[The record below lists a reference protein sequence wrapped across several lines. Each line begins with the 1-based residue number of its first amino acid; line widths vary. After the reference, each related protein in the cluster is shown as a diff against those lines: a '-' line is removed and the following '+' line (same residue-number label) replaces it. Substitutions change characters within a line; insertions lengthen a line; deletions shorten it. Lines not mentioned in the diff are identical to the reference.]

1 MKLKNA
7 ISKKLR
13 AQMYYPSL
21 SPEKKTLYKSSN
33 QISNLSN
40 GNSYLSHSCND
51 SFIQRNYQSYL
62 EKEKLNNERI
72 KSNILSKTEL
82 ETILFNLKKNYN
94 LIMTVTQQRNI
105 ELNRLNNTLEKEE
118 EKLNKLIDFKE
129 IELPEEKISLRKLG
143 DTNLTKE
150 QLRNQ
155 LFELLNEKRDL
166 DEKVNIAHEYTKTV
180 EYMITG
186 EKKKLLRMQEETNQI
201 QEKLKNYHKYDNL
214 INENLQKT
222 KQKNNNFSDLS
233 HKLMNNIDL
242 ANNIINDNNEKNK
255 ILENRILNKE
265 EKVDSLKQTI
275 DFMKQ
280 QNKETFLKYKEDN
293 YEKIF
298 RTKEDQE
305 EKIKKERK
313 YIDIIYCL
321 HILQKYFLE
330 QDIFSFNYLLSSQEY
345 ESIIKNNYEIL
356 TKEQSFMDILKEK
369 KKINDDS
376 NVNEN
381 NKYRNNSL
389 TKSGKDNLRK
399 LDKNRTSITNLRKS
413 SKVVFNRPKVM
424 TLNKL
429 INIMQHININQ
440 EEIFDYIS
448 KLSAKIALYQKNLNN
463 LHGKEISLNDQKHN
477 YFDRVKKII
486 SENYLDFE
494 ELTKNNSKFKSFLD
508 KNESFINEMKIKNRE
523 NNLNEI
529 NKRLNSKLVNNET
542 NLSNDS
548 RLTKEEIHKY
558 EEKQQQKLNKEQL
571 IINANDTYK
580 KANDLILRMSH
591 IFDDIMDTMDNIS
604 NTVQSIVKPSNVENE
619 DNIHNGLSEFLNSVE
634 KEREKIVEFKNSNEE
649 VVHKDSYFFINYL
662 KKLLDYN
669 KNHLEKK
676 LDQNDL
682 EKNLLNIFYCKDD
695 SDEDNNECKIN
706 KLVYEQFMNSSK
718 ISNQYDIFYHFYT
731 LSEETMN
738 IVNSI
743 INIIKNNEDIINK
756 YESKKLSSDKSSKTI
771 SPNPN
776 NSIESIIS
784 SAKAKLIASNSNKRF
799 KLKNKKATNEKE
811 KIDEIDSVWV
821 EDKDT
826 SIDTKSVKNEEK
838 LFKNRINQKEKN
850 IMNHL
855 YKPFFEKTTYL
866 RQLNLEMKNIKS
878 LTKNNS
884 RYNFV
889 MNLKKNEINSMSYQM
904 LLYNN
909 PGLHPNELSNPMY
922 NNINGMMIKNR
933 KLNGKVGKRVNS
945 TVLKKRGKYRIS

>member
-1 MKLKNA
+1 M
-7 ISKKLR
+7 
-13 AQMYYPSL
+13 
-21 SPEKKTLYKSSN
+21 
-33 QISNLSN
+33 
-40 GNSYLSHSCND
+40 
-51 SFIQRNYQSYL
+51 
-62 EKEKLNNERI
+62 
-72 KSNILSKTEL
+72 
-82 ETILFNLKKNYN
+82 
-94 LIMTVTQQRNI
+94 
-105 ELNRLNNTLEKEE
+105 
-118 EKLNKLIDFKE
+118 
-129 IELPEEKISLRKLG
+129 
-143 DTNLTKE
+143 
-150 QLRNQ
+150 
-155 LFELLNEKRDL
+155 
-166 DEKVNIAHEYTKTV
+166 
-180 EYMITG
+180 
-186 EKKKLLRMQEETNQI
+186 
-201 QEKLKNYHKYDNL
+201 
-214 INENLQKT
+214 
-222 KQKNNNFSDLS
+222 
-233 HKLMNNIDL
+233 
-242 ANNIINDNNEKNK
+242 
-255 ILENRILNKE
+255 
-265 EKVDSLKQTI
+265 
-275 DFMKQ
+275 
-280 QNKETFLKYKEDN
+280 
-293 YEKIF
+293 
-298 RTKEDQE
+298 
-305 EKIKKERK
+305 
-313 YIDIIYCL
+313 
-321 HILQKYFLE
+321 
-330 QDIFSFNYLLSSQEY
+330 
-345 ESIIKNNYEIL
+345 
-356 TKEQSFMDILKEK
+356 
-369 KKINDDS
+369 
-376 NVNEN
+376 
-381 NKYRNNSL
+381 
-389 TKSGKDNLRK
+389 
-399 LDKNRTSITNLRKS
+399 
-413 SKVVFNRPKVM
+413 
-424 TLNKL
+424 
-429 INIMQHININQ
+429 
-440 EEIFDYIS
+440 
-448 KLSAKIALYQKNLNN
+448 
-463 LHGKEISLNDQKHN
+463 
-477 YFDRVKKII
+477 KKII

-799 KLKNKKATNEKE
+799 KLKNKKATNEKG

-933 KLNGKVGKRVNS
+933 KLNVKVGKRVNS

>member
-242 ANNIINDNNEKNK
+242 ANNIINENNEKNK

-330 QDIFSFNYLLSSQEY
+330 QDVFSFNYLLSSQEY

-356 TKEQSFMDILKEK
+356 TKEQSFMDIIKEK
-369 KKINDDS
+369 TKLNDDS

-389 TKSGKDNLRK
+389 TKMSKDNLRK
-399 LDKNRTSITNLRKS
+399 LDKNRTSIPNLRKS

-604 NTVQSIVKPSNVENE
+604 NTVQSIVKPSNFENE

-799 KLKNKKATNEKE
+799 KLKNKKATNEKS

-909 PGLHPNELSNPMY
+909 PGLHPNELSNPIY

-933 KLNGKVGKRVNS
+933 KLNVKVGKRVNS